1 MSQENIDL
9 VNTIYRHFNHR
20 EYDDVVKNFGEN
32 IEWFAADN
40 SPLADRSPY
49 HGIKDIRQGVF
60 GRIAAAF
67 NRLVVEIDEIID
79 AGDKV
84 IILGYYEGEFAVGTK
99 APRAQLAHVWTIAN
113 GKAVKFQQ
121 YVDTFAIAE
130 GTKTTAA

>member
-9 VNTIYRHFNHR
+9 INTIYRHFNNR
-20 EYDDVVKNFGEN
+20 EYDDVVRHFGED

-49 HGIKDIRQGVF
+49 RGIKDIREGVF

-67 NRLVVEIDEIID
+67 NRLDVDIDEIID
-79 AGDKV
+79 AGGK
-84 IILGYYEGEFAVGTK
+84 IIVLGYYEGEFAAGIK

-130 GTKTTAA
+130 GTKPA

>member
-9 VNTIYRHFNHR
+9 INTIYRHFNNR
-20 EYDDVVKNFGEN
+20 EYDDVVRNFGEDV
-32 IEWFAADN
+32 EWFAADN

-49 HGIKDIRQGVF
+49 HGIKDIREGVF

-67 NRLVVEIDEIID
+67 NRLDVEIDEIID

-84 IILGYYEGEFAVGTK
+84 IILGYYEGEFAAGTK

-130 GTKTTAA
+130 GAKTAKA